1 MQIFKGIESIV
12 GFGATVITVGSFDG
26 VHKGHSSLLEQLS
39 SRAKATG
46 CKSVVVSFSPH
57 PRVTLGRAEG
67 LQLLT
72 SDREKAALLEEQGV
86 DALLLLEFSEAF
98 SALSYR
104 EFMLDYLQANAG
116 MKELIVGFNNHMGRD
131 GGTYEDLVLLA
142 QENNFKVTLFE
153 EFSQQGEAVSSTAI
167 RSLLSQGDI
176 EGANKLLSYP
186 YLIIG
191 ETDEQGR
198 VHLEEPLK
206 LLPPAGVYSATVNTH
221 AGQVTIDSEKRV
233 WSELKNSTVKIK
245 LMSKNE
251 K

>member
-26 VHKGHSSLLEQLS
+26 VHKGHSSLLGQLTA
-39 SRAKATG
+39 RAKASG
-46 CKSVVVSFSPH
+46 RKSVVVSFSPH

-86 DALLLLEFSEAF
+86 DALLLLEFNEAF

-104 EFMLDYLQANAG
+104 EFLLDYLQAQVG
-116 MKELIVGFNNHMGRD
+116 MEELIVGFNNHMGRD
-131 GGTYEDLVLLA
+131 AGTYEDLVLLA
-142 QENNFKVTLFE
+142 QESNFEVTLFE
-153 EFSQQGEAVSSTAI
+153 EFSQYGEAISSTLI
-167 RSLLSQGDI
+167 RAFLAKGEIEEANNLLSH
-176 EGANKLLSYP
+176 P

-191 ETDEQGR
+191 EADKKGR

-206 LLPPAGVYSATVNTH
+206 LLPPEGIYLAMVND
-221 AGQVTIDSEKRV
+221 QEELITIGSEK
-233 WSELKNSTVKIK
+233 ELWCEQKNSTVKIK
-245 LMSKNE
+245 LLSK